1 MNPTVLIQKGKIKL
15 EGGGLRTW
23 QSISEICISSNEII
37 SNSKVLEQKY
47 IEQILRHLKVL
58 FQCFWLCRIIFYEI
72 GLEM

>member
-15 EGGGLRTW
+15 EGAGGGLRTW

-47 IEQILRHLKVL
+47 IEQTLRHLKVL
-58 FQCFWLCRIIFYEI
+58 F
-72 GLEM
+72 